1 MRQGFLIGAIVLW
14 VAINI
19 LGSIAEMQPF
29 LSQTDPNVT
38 NDSGVPLTQQGTL
51 DEIGKPS
58 IVTDSG
64 FVSTV
69 VTSVTAIGKF
79 LVTLGKIFTL
89 WHPALWQG
97 TALYLYYFLILP
109 IGASFWVVVIMDLRG
124 VGSR

>member
-19 LGSIAEMQPF
+19 LGAFAEMQAP

-38 NDSGVPLTQQGTL
+38 NDSGTALTQQGTL

-64 FVSTV
+64 FVSTI
-69 VTSVTAIGKF
+69 VTSVASIGKF
-79 LVTLGKIFTL
+79 IITLGKIFTL

-97 TALYLYYFLILP
+97 TALYLYYLLILP
-109 IGASFWVVVIMDLRG
+109 IGASFWVVIIMDLRG